1 MKKAYFV
8 NMNQMD
14 DPQAV
19 IIDEATLDAAE
30 RGENYLNPDDF
41 IFHGEYADIK
51 EARQELWNEQGW
63 KRYFEQ
69 HSEAVT
75 IILPHF

>member
-8 NMNQMD
+8 DITRLND
-14 DPQAV
+14 SQAP

-41 IFHGEYADIK
+41 ILHGEFESPED
-51 EARQELWNEQGW
+51 ARQALWNEQGERLYW
-63 KRYFEQ
+63 EQ
-69 HSEAVT
+69 HPEFTT
-75 IILPHF
+75 III

>member
-8 NMNQMD
+8 DINRLY
-14 DPQAV
+14 DPDAP

-41 IFHGEYADIK
+41 ILHGKYADIE
-51 EARQELWNEQGW
+51 EARQALWNEQGEALYW
-63 KRYFEQ
+63 KQ
-69 HSEAVT
+69 HPELTT
-75 IILPHF
+75 III